1 MTIHPDALADP
12 IPAACARLGISRST
26 AYLENSAKR
35 LNFVRVRGRVLV
47 TRAEQERFLAS
58 LSDPIAA

>member
-26 AYLENSAKR
+26 AYLEASANR
-35 LNFVRVRGRVLV
+35 LKFVKVRGRTLI

-58 LSDPIAA
+58 LSEPVAA